1 MVEIPLDSHR
11 MDKILARKL
20 LLFVNDHYNQESLA
34 KYVEN
39 RLNTLYLQLES
50 TTESTKIYRIQGQIA
65 EVKKLLTL
73 REEVIKEAQ

>member
-1 MVEIPLDSHR
+1 